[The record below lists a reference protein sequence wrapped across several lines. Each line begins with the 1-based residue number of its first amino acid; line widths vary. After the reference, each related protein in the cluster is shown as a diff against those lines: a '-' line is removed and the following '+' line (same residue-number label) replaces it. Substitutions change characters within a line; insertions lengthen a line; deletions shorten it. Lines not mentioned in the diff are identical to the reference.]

1 MRLVG
6 IHATA
11 YNWPRADGCAES
23 QMQTHSYTKKT
34 MPNIIPPKPEE
45 HIESSIADDQD
56 NFVMLRG
63 ERAFLWIAG
72 LFLISLI
79 LYFVRFGIPFFY
91 GVWNSIDRTDYFI
104 ANLSGTD
111 AWGTFGDFLG
121 GLLNPAVGIVTVY
134 LVLMN
139 VRMQKKELGYALRE
153 MKNSNAAL
161 AKQNFAIE
169 QQGIQNTFFQ
179 WLTAYRGII
188 SGLKFSFS
196 EDPNAAGLKVLEQLY
211 NEQFHTGRISQRIAD
226 AGFSQFADAYIRRE
240 RIEDRAAIVAIDQ
253 AIMEQWELV
262 LKSYNYLLLPALK
275 SLSGLIIWITRQ
287 HPEYID
293 EHKKSEYIDI
303 ISSHLSQVEAKF
315 LLLYAY
321 NEDHGLLKQL
331 RDLGFFH
338 EIKFLNDANFDF
350 LFNFGRFIDLG
361 E

>member
-1 MRLVG
+1 
-6 IHATA
+6 
-11 YNWPRADGCAES
+11 
-23 QMQTHSYTKKT
+23 
-34 MPNIIPPKPEE
+34 MPNLNPQKPEE
-45 HIESSIADDQD
+45 HIESSIAEDQEKIM
-56 NFVMLRG
+56 MLRG

-79 LYFVRFGIPFFY
+79 LYFIRFGLPFLY

-104 ANLSGTD
+104 ANLSGPD

-121 GLLNPAVGIVTVY
+121 GLLNPAVGILTVY
-134 LVLMN
+134 LILMN

-169 QQGIQNTFFQ
+169 QQGVQNTFFQ
-179 WLTAYRGII
+179 WLTAYREII

-196 EDPNAAGLKVLEQLY
+196 EDPNAAGLTVLEHLY
-211 NEQFHTGRISQRIAD
+211 NDQFHTGRISQRITNT
-226 AGFSQFADAYIRRE
+226 GFSQFSDAYVRRE
-240 RIEDRAAIVAIDQ
+240 RIDDRDAIVAIDQ
-253 AIMEQWELV
+253 AIMTQWEFV

-275 SLSGLIIWITRQ
+275 SLSGLIIWIARQ
-287 HPEYID
+287 HPEYISD
-293 EHKKSEYIDI
+293 QKKSEYIDI
-303 ISSHLSQVEAKF
+303 ISSHLSQVEVKF
-315 LLLYAY
+315 LLFYSY

-338 EIKFLNDANFDF
+338 DLKFLNDANFDF
-350 LFNFGRFIDLG
+350 LFNFGLFIDLG